1 MVLFNICCI
10 FAFKYKRRMK
20 KNWIILCAA
29 IAVLTGCNQKMT
41 QEERF
46 LQIAERENL
55 KCPVLMNGTTRF
67 DSTRY
72 DATAN
77 KVSYYY
83 TLLGEADN
91 AKKYQRNYENY
102 RKALEKHVIGALEM
116 KAYVDYGTT
125 IQYVYYSDSTKSII
139 ADFVFNSP
147 N

>member
-1 MVLFNICCI
+1 
-10 FAFKYKRRMK
+10 MK
-20 KNWIILCAA
+20 KYWIILLAGM
-29 IAVLTGCNQKMT
+29 AVMAGCSQKMT

-46 LQIAERENL
+46 LQIAERENQ

-72 DATAN
+72 DAVN
-77 KVSYYY
+77 NRVSYYY
-83 TLLGEADN
+83 TMLGEADN
-91 AKKYQRNYENY
+91 AQKFQKNYNNY
-102 RKALEKHVIGALEM
+102 RKSLEKSVINSLEM

-125 IQYVYYSDSTKSII
+125 IQYVYYSDSTKSVI

>member
-1 MVLFNICCI
+1 
-10 FAFKYKRRMK
+10 MK
-20 KNWIILCAA
+20 KLGVILLAGMA
-29 IAVLTGCNQKMT
+29 IMAGCSHKMT

-46 LQIAERENL
+46 RQIAERENL
-55 KCPVLMNGTTRF
+55 KCPVVMNGTTRF
-67 DSTRY
+67 DSTHY
-72 DATAN
+72 DATQN

-91 AKKYQRNYENY
+91 AKKMEKNYENY
-102 RKALEKHVIGALEM
+102 RKALEKNVINALEM

-125 IQYVYYSDSTKSII
+125 IQYVYYSDSTKTVI

>member
-1 MVLFNICCI
+1 
-10 FAFKYKRRMK
+10 MK
-20 KNWIILCAA
+20 KYWIILLAGM
-29 IAVLTGCNQKMT
+29 AVLTGCSPKMT

-46 LQIAERENL
+46 LQIAERENQ

-72 DATAN
+72 DAVNN

-83 TLLGEADN
+83 TMLGKADN
-91 AKKYQRNYENY
+91 AKKFQKNYNNY
-102 RKALEKHVIGALEM
+102 RKALEKSVINSLEM

-125 IQYVYYSDSTKSII
+125 IQYVYYSDSTKSVI